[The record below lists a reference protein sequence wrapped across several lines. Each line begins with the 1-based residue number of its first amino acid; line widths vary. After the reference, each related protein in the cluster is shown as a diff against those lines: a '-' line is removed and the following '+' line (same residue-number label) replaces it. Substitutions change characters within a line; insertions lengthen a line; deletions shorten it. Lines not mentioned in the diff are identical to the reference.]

1 MTELQSAP
9 DSTPSKCELCGALV
23 HDPCTT
29 ETARLFCE
37 LPDFCYRTPLDE
49 LNELRAENTRLREAN
64 DYWLKEAVSWSER
77 AREASSSGGFS
88 HDLAR
93 DKYRQ
98 VLNQNKVLRAAVEDA
113 VETLEAMDL
122 HLDNPLYERLREALE
137 GAS

>member
-1 MTELQSAP
+1 MR
-9 DSTPSKCELCGALV
+9 K
-23 HDPCTT
+23 
-29 ETARLFCE
+29 
-37 LPDFCYRTPLDE
+37 
-49 LNELRAENTRLREAN
+49 
-64 DYWLKEAVSWSER
+64 LKVAVSWSER